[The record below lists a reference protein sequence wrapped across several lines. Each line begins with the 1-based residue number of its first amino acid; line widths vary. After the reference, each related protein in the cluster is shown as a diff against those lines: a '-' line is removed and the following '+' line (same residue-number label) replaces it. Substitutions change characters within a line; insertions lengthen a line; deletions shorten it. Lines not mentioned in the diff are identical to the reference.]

1 MLSSAEHLG
10 ADGALA
16 RHIENFAPREEQQQM
31 AAAVDEAIEQGGR
44 LITEAGTGTGK
55 TFAYLVP
62 ALLSGKKI
70 IISTGTKTLQDQL
83 FHRDI
88 PTVRAALQVP
98 VDVALLKGRA
108 NYLCLYRL
116 EVSEDKARRKKN
128 LARQWI
134 EVRDWQVQT
143 LSGDIA
149 ECSHLPEDA
158 AIWPQVTAN
167 ADNCLG
173 QDCPA
178 FNECYMI
185 KARRHAQQADI
196 LVVNHHLLLADM
208 ALRDDGFGEIL
219 PGAHAFIIDEAH
231 QLPEAATQ
239 FFGLRLSSRQL
250 NELASDAITEQV
262 KEVKDAKVISSAA
275 EAVKKATADL
285 RLAFGDAPQRSP
297 WQSMQ
302 KREAV
307 NKAVGELAETLGV
320 LEDMLEPHAER
331 SRGIEKC
338 LRRTQS
344 IIELLPQVT
353 GDSDDNFI
361 QWFETFRRGF
371 SLHLT
376 PMDVADNFREHMKE
390 SRAAWVFSSAT
401 LAVGDSFKHFAQRM
415 GLEEAET
422 RRWDSPFDFANQAA
436 VYVPEGLPEPNSR
449 GYTTA
454 VVEAALP
461 VLKASQGRAF
471 MLFTSHR
478 ALQEAV
484 DLLQDKLD
492 QAGLDYPLL
501 VQGSVSRSDLLR
513 QFREHGHAILLGT
526 GSFWEGI
533 DVRGEALTCVII
545 DKLPFA
551 SPDDPVLQARIS
563 SMRAEG
569 GNPFMDY
576 QLPTAVI
583 SLKQGAGR
591 LIRDVDDYGVLMLCD
606 PRLISKPYGKLFV
619 RSLPPM
625 KRTRKLADVE
635 AFYAHY
641 AEQVSEVT
649 ET

>member
-1 MLSSAEHLG
+1 MLSPAEHLG

-16 RHIENFAPREEQQQM
+16 RHIENFAPRKEQQEM
-31 AAAVDEAIEQGGR
+31 AAAVDEAITQGER

-62 ALLSGKKI
+62 ALLSGKKV

-98 VDVALLKGRA
+98 VEVALLKGRA

-116 EVSEDKARRKKN
+116 EISEDKARRKKA
-128 LARQWI
+128 LARQWMQ
-134 EVRDWQVQT
+134 VRDWQVQT
-143 LSGDIA
+143 QSGDIA
-149 ECSHLPEDA
+149 ECSVLPEDA
-158 AIWPQVTAN
+158 EIWPKVTAN

-173 QDCPA
+173 QECPS
-178 FNECYMI
+178 FSDCYMI
-185 KARRHAQQADI
+185 KARRRAQQADV

-250 NELASDAITEQV
+250 NELATDAITEQLT
-262 KEVKDAKVISSAA
+262 EVKDAKAISSAA
-275 EAVKKATADL
+275 ESLQKTVADL
-285 RLAFGDAPQRSP
+285 RLAFGPGAQRSP
-297 WQSMQ
+297 WQAMQ
-302 KREAV
+302 ERDV
-307 NKAVGELAETLGV
+307 VIKAVAELATALND

-338 LRRTQS
+338 LRRTQAV
-344 IIELLPQVT
+344 IELLPQVT
-353 GDSDDNFI
+353 GKADDNYI

-376 PMDVADNFREHMKE
+376 PMDVADNFRGHMKE
-390 SRAAWVFSSAT
+390 SRAAWIFSSAT
-401 LAVGDSFKHFAQRM
+401 LAVADSFDHFARRM

-422 RRWDSPFDFANQAA
+422 RRWDSPFDFANQAE

-449 GYTTA
+449 GYTAA

-461 VLKASQGRAF
+461 VLKASQGRTF

-484 DLLQDKLD
+484 GLLEGK
-492 QAGLDYPLL
+492 LDYPLL

-551 SPDDPVLQARIS
+551 SPDDPVLQARIN
-563 SMRAEG
+563 SMRSAG

-606 PRLISKPYGKLFV
+606 PRLISKPYGKLFI

-625 KRTRKLADVE
+625 KRTRKLAEVE

-641 AEQVSEVT
+641 ASKQAET
-649 ET
+649 ES